1 MDCNISL
8 IVILLLIILVIGLI
22 VFSYKQDK
30 DAQIMDNS
38 VENFVFNRDTISDQI
53 IANNNNINALLQKLY
68 NPQIVLKN
76 YNANNTYDIVSNT
89 FTDNV
94 NNINNTLDI
103 LYENNNISNNDHI
116 TELQNKMIDLKNKT
130 NNFRNKLIKKQK
142 YTRIKSLNNGLE
154 MDLISTPNTRFQ
166 DEQTGSNF
174 PAYMV
179 GVNNGCL
186 SIGATDYDVYKC
198 NDTNP
203 KQYFKM
209 EHILNETAYQN
220 AIDTSL
226 PFDNIDKSKI
236 NYPFVMMKSVNNENC
251 LTNNHGTLTVQPCY
265 SYVAQRWM
273 AL

>member
-1 MDCNISL
+1 MNCNISL

-30 DAQIMDNS
+30 DEQIM
-38 VENFVFNRDTISDQI
+38 EYFNFDADTSSDDI
-53 IANNNNINALLQKLY
+53 IANNNTINALLQKLY
-68 NPQIVLKN
+68 NPQIILNN
-76 YNANNTYDIVSNT
+76 YDANNTYDIVGNT

-94 NNINNTLDI
+94 KNINNTLDS
-103 LYENNNISNNDHI
+103 LYGINNTSNDERI
-116 TELQNKMIDLKNKT
+116 TELQNKIIDLKNKT
-130 NNFRNKLIKKQK
+130 RNFQNKIIQKKK
-142 YTRIKSLNNGLE
+142 YNRIKSLNNGLE

-166 DEQTGSNF
+166 DEQTGSNIA
-174 PAYMV
+174 AYMV

-186 SIGATDYDVYKC
+186 SVGATDYDVYKC

-209 EHILNETAYQN
+209 EHIMNEMSYQN
-220 AIDTSL
+220 AIDSTL

-236 NYPFVMMKSVNNENC
+236 NYPFVLMKSVNNENC